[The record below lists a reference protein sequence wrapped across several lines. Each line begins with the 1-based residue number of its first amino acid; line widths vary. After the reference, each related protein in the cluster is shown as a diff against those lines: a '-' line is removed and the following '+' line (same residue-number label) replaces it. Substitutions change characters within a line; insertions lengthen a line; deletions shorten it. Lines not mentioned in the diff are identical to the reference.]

1 MRTLHISVS
10 DKKASYAN
18 RDGEIVCGNSDYV
31 IEFAFDAEWAAHEEK
46 TARFVWNGHYEN
58 VDFTGNTCPVPI
70 ITNTTEVKVGVYA
83 GDLSTTTSAVIGCQK
98 SILCESTT
106 PGSSPTLNGDNLF
119 VRYSAYPDGTD
130 FTETRSLRQFYI
142 GVATGQSAPT
152 DKSEYTWFQIAS
164 NIRATEVVTLRADA
178 WQDNAQTV
186 EVPSVMSGSVV
197 SVSPDTAEGNVDA
210 YIEHGVMIQSLGSRL
225 LMFTCVTQPAVDI
238 VVIAEILDPVAIGEA
253 ILPDITL
260 PTVSDADNGKVLGV
274 EGGEWKAVEPTDV
287 SGALYNGQIAVSG
300 KTGDLGANLPL
311 FVGAKYKVIFDGTEY
326 ECTFKRNEAY
336 AYSYLGNGSMMIS
349 DIEDTGEPFCVG
361 RASNTTLLVASEG
374 EHTLIIFGNALPEV
388 QFSDYGMV
396 PKVIGG
402 VWSLGIDERAKVIE
416 VSDLDSLPNDEED
429 GTIAIIPLAGTEQ
442 VEVAICKNGQWHV
455 CADAIAREQVVTL
468 RSDMDEIADD
478 LTAKMLTVTTRMMGI
493 ENEMDALKDQGVR
506 VIEAS
511 SIDELPAD
519 AKDGTIAVIPK
530 GKVPSGGG
538 SAGGGLPE
546 IEVPWNGEYNTPQ
559 ALPEDVCAKMDEID
573 ALCLPVVVHCVTF
586 ENEVTMVLNRIT
598 MLGSSAYTGILFVVN
613 SVLIVGLFNDIETN
627 TWSLQ
632 VISMD

>member
-1 MRTLHISVS
+1 MRTLHISVL

-31 IEFAFDAEWAAHEEK
+31 IEFAFDAEWAALEEK

-83 GDLSTTTSAVIGCQK
+83 GELSTTTSAVIGCQK

-130 FTETRSLRQFYI
+130 FTETRSPRQFYI
-142 GVATGQSAPT
+142 GLATGQSAPT
-152 DKSEYTWFQIAS
+152 DKSEYTWFHIAS
-164 NIRATEVVTLRADA
+164 NIRATEVVTLRADS

-260 PTVSDADNGKVLGV
+260 PTVTDADNGKVLGV

-287 SGALYNGQIAVSG
+287 SGALYNGQISVSG

-336 AYSYLGNGSMMIS
+336 AYSYLGNGSKIIA

-402 VWSLGIDERAKVIE
+402 VWSLGVDERAKVIE

-442 VEVAICKNGQWHV
+442 VEVAIRKNGQWHV
-455 CADAIAREQVVTL
+455 CADAIAREQIVTL

-530 GKVPSGGG
+530 GNVPSGGG

-546 IEVPWNGEYNTPQ
+546 VEIEWNGRYGEPQ
-559 ALPEDVCAKMDEID
+559 DIPEDMSKILTEA
-573 ALCLPVVVHCVTF
+573 ALSRTPIIVRFSNPEGSGAVVLSVFDLLGSAIFTGIIL
-586 ENEVTMVLNRIT
+586 VLN
-598 MLGSSAYTGILFVVN
+598 MLLMIQIYQSGENWVLEVV
-613 SVLIVGLFNDIETN
+613 GAD
-627 TWSLQ
+627 
-632 VISMD
+632 